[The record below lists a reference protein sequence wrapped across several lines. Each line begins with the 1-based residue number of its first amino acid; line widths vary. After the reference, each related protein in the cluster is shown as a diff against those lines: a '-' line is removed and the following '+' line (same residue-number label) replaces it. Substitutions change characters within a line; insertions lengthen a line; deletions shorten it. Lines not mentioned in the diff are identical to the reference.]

1 MRTNILRVVKRIA
14 TNNLNTPID
23 SQSLCDNIVL
33 DVKPYIAEK
42 VQEEIGKEIKIRK
55 ARVEAEQRAKAKAKD
70 TVEAIE
76 DLSAHVKLDSGLTE
90 TINQL
95 VAGSDE
101 VLLRNQEELVNR
113 IIGSFCNVCR
123 I

>member
-1 MRTNILRVVKRIA
+1 MRSNILKAVQRIA
-14 TNNLNTPID
+14 TKNLNATID
-23 SQSLCDNIVL
+23 SQLLCDNIVE
-33 DVKPYIAEK
+33 DVKPYITAK
-42 VQEEIGKEIKIRK
+42 IQEEIGKEIKTRK
-55 ARVEAEQRAKAKAKD
+55 ARIEAEQRAKAKAKD

-101 VLLRNQEELVNR
+101 VLLRNQEELVNI
-113 IIGSFCNVCR
+113 IIGSFCNICC